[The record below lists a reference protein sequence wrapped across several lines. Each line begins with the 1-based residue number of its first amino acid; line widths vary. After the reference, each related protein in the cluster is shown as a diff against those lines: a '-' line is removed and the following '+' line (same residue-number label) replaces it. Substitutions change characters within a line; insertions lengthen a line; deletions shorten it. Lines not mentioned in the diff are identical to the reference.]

1 MKPDVAISEQRSLLV
16 GTDQL
21 DEEYED
27 EDVFE
32 SCLSLSLRKELSEE
46 DHDVEGHHVHV
57 TTLPPGGVSFQ
68 GHHQEADSGHSTD
81 GDGVGTP
88 LSDLELE

>member
-27 EDVFE
+27 EDMFE
-32 SCLSLSLRKELSEE
+32 SCLSHSLREELSGE
-46 DHDVEGHHVHV
+46 DHDVEGLHVVHL

-68 GHHQEADSGHSTD
+68 GHHQEADSGDST
-81 GDGVGTP
+81 DGVGTP
-88 LSDLELE
+88 LSDSEVE